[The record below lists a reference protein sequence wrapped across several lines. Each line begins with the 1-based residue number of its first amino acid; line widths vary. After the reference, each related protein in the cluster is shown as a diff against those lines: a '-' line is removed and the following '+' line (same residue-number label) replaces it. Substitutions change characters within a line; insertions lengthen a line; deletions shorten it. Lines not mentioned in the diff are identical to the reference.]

1 VDEQGYQQEIARLK
15 RRIEDQEAEIKR
27 LKRLLEEALR
37 TAKRQAAP
45 FSRRNPKAHPRKPG
59 RKAGSQYGRQCRRPI
74 PEQID
79 EVIDVPLPAQCP
91 HCGSEVQETE
101 VVSQYQS
108 EIPPPRVQRI
118 EFRIHQ
124 GCCPGCG
131 RGVEGRHPRQTSAA
145 GIESSQLGPR
155 SVALATE
162 LNKGLGLPYGKV
174 ARVLEQGWGL
184 RVSRS
189 GLCRAIARV
198 AAKAAPTYQALL
210 QRIRG
215 EPSVTPDET
224 GWKVAARLWWM
235 WVFVS
240 MRMTVY
246 AILPGRGF
254 AEAARILGEDFAG
267 FLVRDGY
274 SAYRRFEQAYHQ
286 SCLNHLLDR
295 CRQMIEAVGC
305 RTAEFPRR
313 VQSILRAALRLRDR
327 RDQGR
332 ISERGLAVARGQ
344 MEARLDR
351 ELDRRWCSPANRRLA
366 DHLLRERQAL
376 FTFLY
381 CRGLDA
387 TNYRAEQAIRFM
399 VVARKVWGGNRT
411 EAGAHTQSILLTV
424 MRTSRQQNRLVLP
437 LLEQLI
443 CSPQPVAIDLLAPQ
457 TISR

>member
-1 VDEQGYQQEIARLK
+1 
-15 RRIEDQEAEIKR
+15 
-27 LKRLLEEALR
+27 
-37 TAKRQAAP
+37 
-45 FSRRNPKAHPRKPG
+45 
-59 RKAGSQYGRQCRRPI
+59 
-74 PEQID
+74 
-79 EVIDVPLPAQCP
+79 
-91 HCGSEVQETE
+91 
-101 VVSQYQS
+101 
-108 EIPPPRVQRI
+108 
-118 EFRIHQ
+118 
-124 GCCPGCG
+124 
-131 RGVEGRHPRQTSAA
+131 
-145 GIESSQLGPR
+145 
-155 SVALATE
+155 
-162 LNKGLGLPYGKV
+162 
-174 ARVLEQGWGL
+174 
-184 RVSRS
+184 
-189 GLCRAIARV
+189 
-198 AAKAAPTYQALL
+198 
-210 QRIRG
+210 
-215 EPSVTPDET
+215 
-224 GWKVAARLWWM
+224 
-235 WVFVS
+235 
-240 MRMTVY
+240 
-246 AILPGRGF
+246 
-254 AEAARILGEDFAG
+254 
-267 FLVRDGY
+267 
-274 SAYRRFEQAYHQ
+274 
-286 SCLNHLLDR
+286 
-295 CRQMIEAVGC
+295 MIEAVGC